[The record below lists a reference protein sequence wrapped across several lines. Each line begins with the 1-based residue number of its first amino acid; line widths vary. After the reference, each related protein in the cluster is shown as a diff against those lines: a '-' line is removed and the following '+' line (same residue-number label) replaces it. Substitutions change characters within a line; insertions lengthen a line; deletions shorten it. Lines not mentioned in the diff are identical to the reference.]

1 DYWSPHNDDYSEGG
15 VYTLRRGLENSVNV
29 ISAHLLDGGIDASP
43 EKSLDDICATAVAAK
58 IYPQCVRYYPFV
70 LGAQPVKMI
79 DLAAFYAA
87 IANEGA
93 RPTPHA
99 IESIEQ
105 NGGTIYRFD
114 ANSVTWLGSAD
125 RVAFYQLKT
134 MLQGV
139 VQRGT
144 AASIRQLAPYVA
156 GKTGTSED
164 ENDAWFVGFT
174 NDVTVVVW

>member
-1 DYWSPHNDDYSEGG
+1 
-15 VYTLRRGLENSVNV
+15 
-29 ISAHLLDGGIDASP
+29 
-43 EKSLDDICATAVAAK
+43 
-58 IYPQCVRYYPFV
+58 
-70 LGAQPVKMI
+70 
-79 DLAAFYAA
+79 FYAA

-99 IESIEQ
+99 VASVEQ
-105 NGGTIYRFD
+105 DGRVVYRD
-114 ANSVTWLGSAD
+114 DTKPAVWLGS
-125 RVAFYQLKT
+125 RGPGAFFQLKS

-144 AASIRQLAPYVA
+144 ANSLRDLAPYLA

-174 NDVTVVVW
+174 NDVTVAVWVGYDNANGRRTLGRGSTGGHVAVPIFPPILEASWKYVARQAALAPPSAEAKRQLVMLPVDLASGSRVAQRAQG